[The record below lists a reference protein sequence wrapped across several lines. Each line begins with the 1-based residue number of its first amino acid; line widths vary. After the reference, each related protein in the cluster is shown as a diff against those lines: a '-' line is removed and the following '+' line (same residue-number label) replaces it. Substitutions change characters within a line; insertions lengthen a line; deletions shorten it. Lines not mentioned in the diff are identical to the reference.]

1 MPTAVKKKASK
12 GTVTKA
18 KAIKAVKVA
27 EPLKPKPAVLK
38 TMMLTLS
45 PPPRNSADD
54 PSEKAREASLRRKA
68 ALFDLRLTK
77 SRARNVDAYDY
88 GLYALIDNQTSGAV
102 NPALANHWVHSWT
115 LDQVE
120 DYLSGDDE

>member
-1 MPTAVKKKASK
+1 MPNAKKKPTKAK
-12 GTVTKA
+12 KVTKA
-18 KAIKAVKVA
+18 KAAKAQVA
-27 EPLKPKPAVLK
+27 EPLKPKPAALK
-38 TMMLTLS
+38 AMMLTLT
-45 PPPRNSADD
+45 PPRNSADD
-54 PSEKAREASLRRKA
+54 PSEKAREANLRRKA
-68 ALFDLRLTK
+68 ARFDLRLTK
-77 SRARNVDAYDY
+77 SRARDVDAYDH